1 MVALPDGSYLM
12 LWIMILNHPVI
23 RTPSAKN
30 NKKRKPAAA
39 GAAARRACRD
49 VRVKARP
56 YGLSRPCRRSPG
68 KCTSTLGTA
77 HPLCFLSRPLP
88 SPCPLSAPFPKPCFR
103 LIFATG
109 FFLRR
114 LVPFQLPQLLAD
126 SWGTCFQAA
135 TGLSGVMKPREL
147 RGCVVGAGIV
157 GAEVVY

>member
-12 LWIMILNHPVI
+12 LWIRILNHPVI

-30 NKKRKPAAA
+30 NKKWKPAAV
-39 GAAARRACRD
+39 GAAAQRACRD

-68 KCTSTLGTA
+68 KCTSTLGTP
-77 HPLCFLSRPLP
+77 HPLCFLSRP
-88 SPCPLSAPFPKPCFR
+88 SPCPLSAPFPKPFFQ

-109 FFLRR
+109 FFLPR

-126 SWGTCFQAA
+126 SWGTCFRVA
-135 TGLSGVMKPREL
+135 TGLSGVTKPREL
-147 RGCVVGAGIV
+147 RRCVV